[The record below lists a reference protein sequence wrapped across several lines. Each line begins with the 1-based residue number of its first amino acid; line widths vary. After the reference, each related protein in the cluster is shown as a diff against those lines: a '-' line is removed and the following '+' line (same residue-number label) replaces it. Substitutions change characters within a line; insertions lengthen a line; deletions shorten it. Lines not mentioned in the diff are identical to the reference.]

1 MVPQKVV
8 LHWEHSMPGTGY
20 FDSDSN
26 AYLTKGTQTWSS
38 YATWTAFTEWAGT
51 ASSTLQFTT
60 TVYDLGR
67 VDWVNTLLEINAS
80 LPANVNIS
88 YGNSLD
94 SAGAIVS
101 ATTYAVIPNQNPV
114 SALYGRYFQFE
125 INLSQDSAGDTP
137 PIIFSITPEL
147 RTQLNTV
154 TQADIVTSTLSGSVG
169 QRNLTF
175 NVNTG
180 KIVNILTQAH
190 IQNLGD
196 SALDNEVPLI
206 LVNKSTTPVVL
217 NIFDADSYG
226 KRKRIDCRL
235 DVQAQF
241 LPLLVADSNGNIR
254 ENT

>member
-1 MVPQKVV
+1 
-8 LHWEHSMPGTGY
+8 MPGTGY

-38 YATWTAFTEWAGT
+38 YATWTAFTQWSGT

-67 VDWVNTLLEINAS
+67 VDWVNTVLEINAS
-80 LPANVNIS
+80 LPASVNIS

-101 ATTYAVIPNQNPV
+101 ATTYAVTPNQNPV

-154 TQADIVTSTLSGSVG
+154 TQADINTSTLTGTVG
-169 QRNLTF
+169 LRNLTF
-175 NVNTG
+175 NINTG
-180 KIVNILTQAH
+180 KITNILTQAH
-190 IQNLGD
+190 TQSLGD
-196 SALDNEVPLI
+196 SAQDSEVPMV
-206 LVNKSTTPVVL
+206 LVDKSSTPVVL
-217 NIFDADSYG
+217 NIYDADSYG
-226 KRKRIDCRL
+226 KRRRIDCRL
-235 DVQAQF
+235 DVQAQY
-241 LPLLVADSNGNIR
+241 LPLISSDPNGNIR